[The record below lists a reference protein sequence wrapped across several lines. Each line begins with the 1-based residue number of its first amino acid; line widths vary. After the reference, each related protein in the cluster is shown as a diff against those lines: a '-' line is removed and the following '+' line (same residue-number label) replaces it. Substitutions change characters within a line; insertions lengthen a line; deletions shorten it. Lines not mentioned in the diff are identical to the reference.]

1 MSAQRKTDILC
12 GDRQHGTAEK
22 AFPRARW
29 LWQPVN
35 LGIGEG
41 AYP

>member
-22 AFPRARW
+22 PF
-29 LWQPVN
+29 QE
-35 LGIGEG
+35 LGGHG
-41 AYP
+41 NQLT